1 VTALLDPAPSV
12 PGMAAGPARD
22 TRLAEWLVVT
32 VLAVVIANNV
42 PTTTPMAVTLLAPAL
57 GLYGLVLARRMGGLA
72 RAGALGL
79 VVLLMAGLPAYDGID
94 GMATGT
100 PTYGHDG
107 GVHQTR
113 RAGELLLTGRD
124 PYTASYADVLARVPI
139 TVDRAI
145 VANPVTER
153 YSYEPLTILVQLP
166 VQAPL
171 RALGE
176 RGDPR
181 FVYLAVYLAL
191 YAFLC
196 RWSLRAR
203 GDLLLPAVL
212 LLNPVLVTFLWL
224 GVTDVLLLAG
234 LAVAAWALA
243 ARRTVAAGLALGL
256 ALATKLL
263 LAPVGLVF
271 AAWVAGRAAA
281 GLLPVRTAV
290 RTGIALAAPALVCA
304 LPFLLWHPGAFL
316 GDVLWYHLGLT
327 PDRYPIVG
335 SGLPA
340 LLVDLDVITD
350 RLDPAPV
357 WSTLLPSLAAAAVA
371 CRVAWRRHDPAG
383 FLLTAGGCFLAAVY
397 FSRYFMATY
406 WQVPMALAALALLV
420 PFDRLERQHELKP

>member
-1 VTALLDPAPSV
+1 MTALLDPAPSV
-12 PGMAAGPARD
+12 PGVAAGPTRD

-57 GLYGLVLARRMGGLA
+57 GLYGLVLARRLGGLA

-79 VVLLMAGLPAYDGID
+79 VVLLMVVLPAYDGID

-191 YAFLC
+191 FAFLC

-203 GDLLLPAVL
+203 GDLLLPVVL

-243 ARRTVAAGLALGL
+243 ARRAVAAGLALGL

-263 LAPVGLVF
+263 LAPVAVVF
-271 AAWVAGRAAA
+271 AAWVAAGPPPACCRSGPRSGPGSPWPRPPWSARSRSCSGTRVRSSATCSGTTWASPPTATRSSGR
-281 GLLPVRTAV
+281 
-290 RTGIALAAPALVCA
+290 
-304 LPFLLWHPGAFL
+304 
-316 GDVLWYHLGLT
+316 
-327 PDRYPIVG
+327 G
-335 SGLPA
+335 SP
-340 LLVDLDVITD
+340 
-350 RLDPAPV
+350 PC
-357 WSTLLPSLAAAAVA
+357 WSTS
-371 CRVAWRRHDPAG
+371 
-383 FLLTAGGCFLAAVY
+383 T
-397 FSRYFMATY
+397 
-406 WQVPMALAALALLV
+406 
-420 PFDRLERQHELKP
+420 